1 MSVGGEAQP
10 ATPWNSVSPPAA
22 CAAFGGG
29 APIENPSCPGPGS
42 GSIGTCGVYVSGE
55 PNPGLSGGVSPS
67 MESPV
72 VACRTGRFDVFP
84 MSERTVWTW
93 RSKQTHGTARTTCTR
108 GHASTS
114 KPSPDA
120 PRVARMPTMPPA
132 HHDQGE
138 IDPLGWGKEGRRG
151 GGEKG
156 SPFWMGRTRW
166 EQVPAT
172 VMERCAANDAFER
185 GFYSATER

>member
-1 MSVGGEAQP
+1 MHRQFSSFHPSISPSHGFVVSFVTCTVLHVHCRTVGISVGGEAQP

-29 APIENPSCPGPGS
+29 APSENPSCPGPGS

-84 MSERTVWTW
+84 MSERTV
-93 RSKQTHGTARTTCTR
+93 
-108 GHASTS
+108 
-114 KPSPDA
+114 
-120 PRVARMPTMPPA
+120 
-132 HHDQGE
+132 
-138 IDPLGWGKEGRRG
+138 
-151 GGEKG
+151 
-156 SPFWMGRTRW
+156 
-166 EQVPAT
+166 
-172 VMERCAANDAFER
+172 
-185 GFYSATER
+185 